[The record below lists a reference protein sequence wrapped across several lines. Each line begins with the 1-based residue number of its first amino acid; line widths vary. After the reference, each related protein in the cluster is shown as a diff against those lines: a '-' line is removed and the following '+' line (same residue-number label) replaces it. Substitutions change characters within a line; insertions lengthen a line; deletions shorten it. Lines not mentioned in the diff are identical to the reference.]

1 MKSKLIFLCLFL
13 FILWINSGKALA
25 QCTPIIGIN
34 PPSLQN
40 GYLILSGFGVNSTAF
55 AEFWGEVNPDNT
67 QWAALQ
73 NTIVPNPCTGW
84 IFAYQIDIRT
94 LNFGQVIQFRVK
106 MFDSTLYS
114 SDKVIYR
121 VIHKRHHDA
130 IDRIISGNNP
140 NFNSYQYERPII
152 INSTSN
158 SNEATNLDISQLT
171 SSEFPSLIDIGE
183 YDLERIS
190 NSDSQIILENIE
202 VTVHEPSIL
211 ISNHENYVISAA
223 LYTMDGREVLNSKN
237 EIFGNSYINLNI
249 ENLPAGIYILNI
261 NSSTGGMKSKKVM
274 IHGMK

>member
-1 MKSKLIFLCLFL
+1 MKSKLNFLCLFL

-25 QCTPIIGIN
+25 QCSPIIGIN

-94 LNFGQVIQFRVK
+94 LNYGQVIQFRVK

-114 SDKVIYR
+114 SDKVTYR

-211 ISNHENYVISAA
+211 ISNHENYVIGAA

-274 IHGMK
+274 IH

>member
-140 NFNSYQYERPII
+140 NFNLYQYERPII

-190 NSDSQIILENIE
+190 NSDSQITLENIE

-261 NSSTGGMKSKKVM
+261 NSSTGGMKCQKVM
-274 IHGMK
+274 IP

>member
-25 QCTPIIGIN
+25 QCSPIIGIN

-190 NSDSQIILENIE
+190 NSDSQITLENIE

>member
-1 MKSKLIFLCLFL
+1 MKSKLNFLCLFL

-25 QCTPIIGIN
+25 QCSPIIGIN

-114 SDKVIYR
+114 SDKVTYR

-130 IDRIISGNNP
+130 INRIISGNNP

-211 ISNHENYVISAA
+211 ISNHENYVIGAA

-261 NSSTGGMKSKKVM
+261 NSSTGGMKSQKVM
-274 IHGMK
+274 IH

>member
-190 NSDSQIILENIE
+190 NSDSQITLENIE

>member
-1 MKSKLIFLCLFL
+1 MKSKLNFLCLFL

-25 QCTPIIGIN
+25 QCSPIIGIN

-114 SDKVIYR
+114 SDKVTYR

-130 IDRIISGNNP
+130 INRIISGNNP

-158 SNEATNLDISQLT
+158 SNEASNLDIDQLI

-211 ISNHENYVISAA
+211 ISNHENYVIGAA

-261 NSSTGGMKSKKVM
+261 NSSTGGMKSQKVM
-274 IHGMK
+274 IH

>member
-1 MKSKLIFLCLFL
+1 MKSKLNFLCLFL

-25 QCTPIIGIN
+25 QCSPIIGIN

-114 SDKVIYR
+114 SDKVTYR

-190 NSDSQIILENIE
+190 NSDSQITLENIE

-211 ISNHENYVISAA
+211 ISNHENYVIGAA

-237 EIFGNSYINLNI
+237 FIFGNSYINLNI

-274 IHGMK
+274 IH

>member
-1 MKSKLIFLCLFL
+1 MKSKLNFLCLFL

-94 LNFGQVIQFRVK
+94 LNYGQVIQFRVK

-114 SDKVIYR
+114 SDKVTYR

-152 INSTSN
+152 INSKSN

-190 NSDSQIILENIE
+190 NSDSQITLENIE

-261 NSSTGGMKSKKVM
+261 NSSTGGIKSKKVM

>member
-1 MKSKLIFLCLFL
+1 MKIHYKT
-13 FILWINSGKALA
+13 FIVILLTFHYSIGTILA
-25 QCTPIIGIN
+25 QCSPIIGIN

-55 AEFWGEVNPDNT
+55 AECWGEVNLDNQSWIT
-67 QWAALQ
+67 LQ
-73 NTIVPNPCTGW
+73 NAILPNPCIGW
-84 IFAYQIDIRT
+84 IVAHQIDIGT
-94 LNFGQVIQFRVK
+94 LNFGQVIEFRVK

-114 SDKVIYR
+114 SDKVTYR
-121 VIHKRHHDA
+121 VIHKRHHDT

-158 SNEATNLDISQLT
+158 SNEASNLDIDQLI

-211 ISNHENYVISAA
+211 ISNHEDYAIGAA
-223 LYTMDGREVLNSKN
+223 LYTMDGRKVLNSKN

-261 NSSTGGMKSKKVM
+261 NSSTGGMKCQKVM
-274 IHGMK
+274 IH

>member
-190 NSDSQIILENIE
+190 NSDSQITLENIE

-261 NSSTGGMKSKKVM
+261 NSSTGGMKCQKVM
-274 IHGMK
+274 IH

>member
-1 MKSKLIFLCLFL
+1 MKIPYKT
-13 FILWINSGKALA
+13 FIVILLTFYYSIGTVLA
-25 QCTPIIGIN
+25 QCSPIIGIN

-114 SDKVIYR
+114 SDKVTYR

-130 IDRIISGNNP
+130 INRIISGNNP

-211 ISNHENYVISAA
+211 ISNHENYVIGAA

-261 NSSTGGMKSKKVM
+261 NSSTGGIKSKKVM